1 MPPLKYSFSH
11 LSESFLQS
19 KKTFVDFE
27 TRMPKKN
34 KEARTPPI
42 NILHTHLS
50 ASFCFAKT
58 CQSLQVMDDL
68 QRFIPIQLFQL
79 VLELSRKLHG

>member
-1 MPPLKYSFSH
+1 M
-11 LSESFLQS
+11 
-19 KKTFVDFE
+19 
-27 TRMPKKN
+27 
-34 KEARTPPI
+34 PPI

-50 ASFCFAKT
+50 ASFCKAKT

-68 QRFIPIQLFQL
+68 QRFIPIQVFQL